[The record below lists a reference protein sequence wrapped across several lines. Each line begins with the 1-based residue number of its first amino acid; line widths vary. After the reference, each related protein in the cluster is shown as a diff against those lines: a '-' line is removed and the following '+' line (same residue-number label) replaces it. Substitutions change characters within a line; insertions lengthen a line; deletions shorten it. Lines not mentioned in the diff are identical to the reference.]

1 MDAISA
7 METSTL
13 VYETD
18 VSRAVRALGVAL
30 KVSPEFVA
38 FRAAS
43 QAIDADAAAQD
54 LLQQVRTRQFE
65 LRWSQDDRAERSAEL
80 HKLQA
85 ELEALPSIQAYY
97 HAELVAHEL
106 FQAVDAVISEAAGV
120 EFAAN
125 AKRSCCGG

>member
-18 VSRAVRALGVAL
+18 VSRAVRALGAAL
-30 KVSPEFVA
+30 KVSPEMEA
-38 FRAAS
+38 FQAAIQS
-43 QAIDADAAAQD
+43 VNADDAAQD
-54 LLQQVRTRQFE
+54 MLRQIRTLQTTLYWGQGNPA
-65 LRWSQDDRAERSAEL
+65 DHSAL
-80 HKLQA
+80 HELQA
-85 ELEALPSIQAYY
+85 GLEARPSIQAYY
-97 HAELVAHEL
+97 RAEQAAREL
-106 FQAVDAVISEAAGV
+106 FQAVDAVVREAAGV